1 VDRGKDMVN
10 QKKDQISAAI
20 DATRQAYRE
29 ASGEGK
35 KGS

>member
-1 VDRGKDMVN
+1 VVG
-10 QKKDQISAAI
+10 QKKEQISAAI

-35 KGS
+35 KS